1 VDGFILPARSVDGS
15 TVVMLPEML
24 VGLMLEMVSG
34 SEFTPK
40 GGLSKLLEAHE
51 AAEPM
56 PPRSGVYGR
65 GCYKDEPWGV
75 VAIRKRLTSVRKF
88 YERHLEG
95 NKVDVN
101 PGPFSPSHGCG
112 APPTETDESTCPG
125 STAGGAELPC

>member
-1 VDGFILPARSVDGS
+1 
-15 TVVMLPEML
+15 MLPEML
-24 VGLMLEMVSG
+24 VGLMLEMVAG

-40 GGLSKLLEAHE
+40 GGLSELLDAHV
-51 AAEPM
+51 AAEPV

-95 NKVDVN
+95 
-101 PGPFSPSHGCG
+101 GRQGQG
-112 APPTETDESTCPG
+112 ESGVAADSVKATMASITLLLGNEPEACVRARASLEGLG
-125 STAGGAELPC
+125 SVREREGHARAC